1 MQNGLI
7 LIAMRSVLQSCE
19 IERQISAVI
28 RPKVKEVRLYKE
40 EWDKMD
46 ADAGNTSKPDRR
58 ILVAHIGGTEK

>member
-1 MQNGLI
+1 MFKQ
-7 LIAMRSVLQSCE
+7 RTVLLVLLV
-19 IERQISAVI
+19 RQISAVI